1 MYSMHAPPRSRAGGG
16 SRRVF
21 ADLHGFAQ
29 ERPQRTPAHTQT
41 YIHAASQQKARAS
54 IARARAAP
62 PAGRLARISARGA
75 GGGGQV
81 SNNDRASKAKQRSK
95 GREAFEQPLLLQQ
108 SKAEEERGEADKSL
122 GRFVGQAGGAE
133 KRIAHPTSS
142 CYLPDCAAI
151 IQPPPPQPQ

>member
-1 MYSMHAPPRSRAGGG
+1 MTE
-16 SRRVF
+16 
-21 ADLHGFAQ
+21 Q
-29 ERPQRTPAHTQT
+29 
-41 YIHAASQQKARAS
+41 
-54 IARARAAP
+54 
-62 PAGRLARISARGA
+62 
-75 GGGGQV
+75 
-81 SNNDRASKAKQRSK
+81 AKQRSK

-151 IQPPPPQPQ
+151 IQSPVTAAPVATTLQEED